1 MSASGS
7 PCGTPRT
14 LTLSLPTELTPQQ
27 ADAILE
33 LLEQLHDRLLRHY
46 HAPLLEYWREER
58 VTRQDVPLTDPP
70 F

>member
-1 MSASGS
+1 MSMPSS
-7 PCGTPRT
+7 PSGTPQT
-14 LTLSLPTELTPQQ
+14 LTLSLPTELTPQEV
-27 ADAILE
+27 DAILD

-58 VTRQDVPLTDPP
+58 ITRQDVPLSDPP